1 MWYVLS
7 LSLLVRAPYCIC
19 MFGEWYWHF
28 DGDKGLGVDQTGPDP
43 TKWARSPRRVCCA
56 CFFFANSMLCM
67 LGCVGKDDQDKMVS
81 GREGRNWLKPA
92 HETSWQLTKPSGDLP
107 WGAPHAAL
115 WCVALAHLR
124 RALLESLD
132 WNERRVAKKKKK
144 KDWNERTNALITAD
158 RRPCWLIETRGR
170 TGELIKHL
178 Q

>member
-1 MWYVLS
+1 MKSLRTLS
-7 LSLLVRAPYCIC
+7 LWEKAPYCIC

-28 DGDKGLGVDQTGPDP
+28 DGDKRLGVDQTGPDP
-43 TKWARSPRRVCCA
+43 TKWARSPRRVRCA

-107 WGAPHAAL
+107 WEGEVCAPRRFVMRCACA
-115 WCVALAHLR
+115 VAHLR

-132 WNERRVAKKKKK
+132 WNER
-144 KDWNERTNALITAD
+144 TNALRHRLDYPHSSILYIILYTS
-158 RRPCWLIETRGR
+158 
-170 TGELIKHL
+170 
-178 Q
+178 